1 MRGDTIRRMRAER
14 RALKEQLRQAGT
26 LLVWERAERL
36 ADLAKFM
43 GIWATHLNPQ
53 PTAKTTPE
61 DCQHGQDRLMC
72 YDCGEP

>member
-14 RALKEQLRQAGT
+14 RALKEQLRHAST

-36 ADLAKFM
+36 ADLAKFLGM
-43 GIWATHLNPQ
+43 LAIAHPASVTLSPE
-53 PTAKTTPE
+53 PE
-61 DCQHGQDRLMC
+61 DCQHGQDPLTC